1 MSHESWL
8 TWVRTLVNESWLMT
22 HVSQINPK
30 WAKSIWV
37 GKIPIQNVWEK
48 PPYRVQNVWERNPHT
63 KCMREKSPFKMY
75 EKNPHTKCMR
85 DLSPLYFVPVWE
97 ADCDFGRSSQ
107 MLPSQNKSP
116 WPIRA
121 CPKGVL
127 RQLRPIR
134 SAFLLRPVWVQ
145 DLNLPS
151 LLSAAAAETCTRI
164 PIYKSM
170 RDQYPVRPSNQNM
183 HGWPGME
190 VFLPGWSGKIL

>member
-1 MSHESWL
+1 MSHD
-8 TWVRTLVNESWLMT
+8 SWLMW
-22 HVSQINPK
+22 V
-30 WAKSIWV
+30 KSIQNEPNQFGWEKSPYKMYERNPHTGYKMYEREIPIQNV
-37 GKIPIQNVWEK
+37 WERNPHSKCMRKIPIQNVWEIWA
-48 PPYRVQNVWERNPHT
+48 PCILYGRLTVTLADRR
-63 KCMREKSPFKMY
+63 KCCRHKI
-75 EKNPHTKCMR
+75 N
-85 DLSPLYFVPVWE
+85 LL
-97 ADCDFGRSSQ
+97 GRS
-107 MLPSQNKSP
+107 
-116 WPIRA
+116 RA

-170 RDQYPVRPSNQNM
+170 RDQYPVRPSNQNR
-183 HGWPGME
+183 HGWSGME

>member
-1 MSHESWL
+1 MSHDSSESRLMRMSHESWL

-22 HVSQINPK
+22 HVSQANPK
-30 WAKSIWV
+30 WVKSIWV
-37 GKIPIQNVWEK
+37 GKIPIQNVWEIWA
-48 PPYRVQNVWERNPHT
+48 PCILYGRLTVTLADRR
-63 KCMREKSPFKMY
+63 KCCRHKI
-75 EKNPHTKCMR
+75 N
-85 DLSPLYFVPVWE
+85 LL
-97 ADCDFGRSSQ
+97 GRS
-107 MLPSQNKSP
+107 
-116 WPIRA
+116 RA

>member
-85 DLSPLYFVPVWE
+85 DLSPLYFVWE
-97 ADCDFGRSSQ
+97 ADCDFGRSPQ

-116 WPIRA
+116 WPIKSM
-121 CPKGVL
+121 PK
-127 RQLRPIR
+127 R
-134 SAFLLRPVWVQ
+134 SATAA
-145 DLNLPS
+145 PS
-151 LLSAAAAETCTRI
+151 NSQRFPFETCLSAGPQSPFFAFC
-164 PIYKSM
+164 SGS
-170 RDQYPVRPSNQNM
+170 RDMYQNP
-183 HGWPGME
+183 H
-190 VFLPGWSGKIL
+190 I